1 MRSHE
6 IRLAINLDVKFIL
19 WCII

>member
-19 WCII
+19 WCIR